1 MSVEEEF
8 LDCCRKGRGDEIK
21 KYISD
26 YPELLRIYDDMPFR
40 LVASMGYLSLVK
52 YFLHVSNYSINPE
65 SLEFYAILGAALNGH
80 YDVYQYLLGICKN
93 FDPAEH
99 MKDFDFLLNISTPTD
114 RPLTNEEKKSKPNEY
129 YTSPKTSIFIFSN
142 TLKNKKV
149 NKVVKDNLLIA
160 SI

>member
-1 MSVEEEF
+1 MEGEF
-8 LDCCRKGRGDEIK
+8 LDCCRKGREDEIK

-26 YPELLRIYDDMPFR
+26 YPNLLRIYDDMPFR

-65 SLEFYAILGAALNGH
+65 NLEFYAILGAALNGH

-93 FDPAEH
+93 FNPEEH
-99 MKDFDFLLNISTPTD
+99 IKDFDFLLNVPFPTD
-114 RPLTNEEKKSKPNEY
+114 RPLTYEEKKCKPTEY
-129 YTSPKTSIFIFSN
+129 YISPKTCIFIFSN